1 MKILILHNRYKI
13 IGGEEGVVKAEYALL
28 ENYGHKVTAFEVSN
42 DRIVG
47 IWGQLSTAINGIY
60 SLPSKQQV
68 SEAIAH
74 LEPDLVHVHNFF
86 PLLSPSVYDACLDA
100 DVPVVQTL
108 HNYRLL
114 CPKAIPFRN
123 GQICEDCFDRVVPW
137 SGVLHGCYRNS
148 HIQTASV
155 AAMLGVHHWQGT
167 WHKRVAAYI
176 ALSDFQ
182 KQVFVRSGLPEERFF
197 VKPNFVFGSDLP
209 VDSTRGDFALFVGRL
224 SEEKGVEVL
233 LDAYLQHHIPI
244 PLKIIGDGPS
254 HAALVAKAA
263 GLPHVTFLG
272 QQDATVVAQMMQRAQ
287 FLVFPSI
294 WYEGFPLTI
303 AEAYACKLPTI
314 ASNLGTMSE
323 IVLDGVTG
331 MHFESGN
338 AADLASKILWA
349 IAHPQV
355 LTTMGESAYQI
366 YQNYYTPQANYH
378 QLIQIYE
385 SAIARTPMRSLN

>member
-13 IGGEEGVVKAEYALL
+13 IGGEEGVVKAEYTLL
-28 ENYGHKVTAFEVSN
+28 ANYGHNVAVFEVSN

-47 IWGQLSTAINGIY
+47 IWGKLSTAINGIY

-68 SEAIAH
+68 SDAIAQM
-74 LEPDLVHVHNFF
+74 EPDLVHVHNFF
-86 PLLSPSVYDACLDA
+86 PLLSPSVYDACLEA

-114 CPKAIPFRN
+114 CPKAMPFRN
-123 GQICEDCFDRVVPW
+123 GQICEDCFDRVIPW
-137 SGVLHGCYRNS
+137 AGILHGCYRNS
-148 HIQTASV
+148 HIQSASV
-155 AAMLGVHHWQGT
+155 AAMLGLHHWQGT
-167 WHKRVAAYI
+167 WHKRVDAYI

-182 KQVFVRSGLPEERFF
+182 KQVFVRSGLPAERFF
-197 VKPNFVFGSDLP
+197 VKPNFVFGSECP
-209 VDSTRGDFALFVGRL
+209 PDSARGDFALFVGRL

-233 LDAYLQHHIPI
+233 LDAYLQHHLTI

-254 HAALVAKAA
+254 RAALEQKAA
-263 GLPHVTFLG
+263 GLSQVTFLG
-272 QQDATVVAQMMQRAQ
+272 RQDATVVAQMMQRAQ

-323 IVLDGVTG
+323 IVCDGITG
-331 MHFESGN
+331 IHFESGN
-338 AADLASKILWA
+338 AADLASKMQWA
-349 IAHPQV
+349 IAHPIA
-355 LTTMGESAYQI
+355 LKTMGEAAYQI
-366 YQNYYTPQANYH
+366 YQHRYTPEVNYR
-378 QLIQIYE
+378 QLLEIYE
-385 SAIARTPMRSLN
+385 SAIARTKTRLLN

>member
-28 ENYGHKVTAFEVSN
+28 ENHGHSVTVLEVSN

-47 IWGQLSTAINGIY
+47 IWGKLRTAIEGIY

-68 SEAIAH
+68 SDAIGQ

-86 PLLSPSVYDACLDA
+86 PLLSPSVYDACLEA
-100 DVPVVQTL
+100 EVPVVQTL

-114 CPKAIPFRN
+114 CPKAMPFRN

-137 SGVLHGCYRNS
+137 SGVWHGCYRGS
-148 HIQTASV
+148 HIQSASV
-155 AAMLGVHHWQGT
+155 AAMLGVHHLQGT
-167 WHKRVAAYI
+167 WHKRVDAYI

-197 VKPNFVFGSDLP
+197 VKPNFVFAGELP
-209 VDSTRGDFALFVGRL
+209 QDSQRERFALFVGRL
-224 SEEKGVEVL
+224 SEEKGVEIL
-233 LDAYLQHHIPI
+233 IDAYLQHQLTI
-244 PLKIIGDGPS
+244 PLKIIGDGVLRKS
-254 HAALVAKAA
+254 LQEKAA
-263 GLPHVTFLG
+263 GLAHVTFLG

-303 AEAYACKLPTI
+303 AEAYSCKLPVI

-331 MHFESGN
+331 IHFESGN
-338 AADLASKILWA
+338 SADLATKIQWA
-349 IAHPQV
+349 IDHPHI
-355 LTTMGESAYQI
+355 LTMMGESAYQI
-366 YQNYYTPQANYH
+366 YQTYYTPEVNYH

-385 SAIARTPMRSLN
+385 STIDRIETRSLN

>member
-28 ENYGHKVTAFEVSN
+28 ANHGHDVAVFEVSN

-47 IWGQLSTAINGIY
+47 IWGKLRTAIDGIY

-68 SEAIAH
+68 SDAIAQM
-74 LEPDLVHVHNFF
+74 EPDLVHVHNFF

-114 CPKAIPFRN
+114 CPKAMPFRN

-137 SGVLHGCYRNS
+137 AGILHGCYRNS
-148 HIQTASV
+148 HIQSASV
-155 AAMLGVHHWQGT
+155 AAMLGLHHWQRT
-167 WHKRVAAYI
+167 WHKRVDAYI

-197 VKPNFVFGSDLP
+197 VKPNFVFGSESPD
-209 VDSTRGDFALFVGRL
+209 DSTRGDFALFVGRL
-224 SEEKGVEVL
+224 SEEKGVDVL
-233 LDAYLQHHIPI
+233 LDAYLQHHLTI

-254 HAALVAKAA
+254 RAALEEKAA
-263 GLPHVTFLG
+263 GLPQVTFLG
-272 QQDATVVAQMMQRAQ
+272 RQDATVVMQMMQIAQ

-303 AEAYACKLPTI
+303 AEAYACRLPTI

-323 IVLDGVTG
+323 IVVDGVTG
-331 MHFESGN
+331 VHFESGN
-338 AADLASKILWA
+338 AADLASKMQWA
-349 IAHPQV
+349 ISHPHA
-355 LTTMGESAYQI
+355 LKKMGEAAYQI
-366 YQNYYTPQANYH
+366 YKHRYTPEVNYP
-378 QLIQIYE
+378 QLLKIYN
-385 SAIARTPMRSLN
+385 SAIDRAKMRLLN

>member
-28 ENYGHKVTAFEVSN
+28 ENHGHSVTVLEVSN

-47 IWGQLSTAINGIY
+47 IWGKLRTAIEGIY

-68 SEAIAH
+68 SDAIGQ

-86 PLLSPSVYDACLDA
+86 PLLSPSVYDACLEA
-100 DVPVVQTL
+100 EVPVVQTL

-114 CPKAIPFRN
+114 CPKAMPFRN

-137 SGVLHGCYRNS
+137 WGVWHGCYRGS
-148 HIQTASV
+148 HIQSASV
-155 AAMLGVHHWQGT
+155 AAMLGVHHLQGT
-167 WHKRVAAYI
+167 WHKRVDAYI

-197 VKPNFVFGSDLP
+197 VKPNFVFAGELP
-209 VDSTRGDFALFVGRL
+209 QDSQRERFALFVGRL
-224 SEEKGVEVL
+224 SEEKGVEIL
-233 LDAYLQHHIPI
+233 IDAYLQHQLTI
-244 PLKIIGDGPS
+244 PLKIIGDGVLRKS
-254 HAALVAKAA
+254 LQEKAA
-263 GLPHVTFLG
+263 GLAHVTFLG

-303 AEAYACKLPTI
+303 AEAYSCKLPVI

-331 MHFESGN
+331 IHFESGN
-338 AADLASKILWA
+338 SADLATKIQWA
-349 IAHPQV
+349 IDHPHI
-355 LTTMGESAYQI
+355 LTMMGDSAYQI
-366 YQNYYTPQANYH
+366 YQTYYTPEVNYH

-385 SAIARTPMRSLN
+385 STIDRIETRSLN

>member
-13 IGGEEGVVKAEYALL
+13 IGGEEGVVKAEYTLL
-28 ENYGHKVTAFEVSN
+28 ANYGHNVAVFEVSN

-47 IWGQLSTAINGIY
+47 IWGKLSTAINGIY

-68 SEAIAH
+68 SNAIAQM
-74 LEPDLVHVHNFF
+74 EPDLVHVHNFF
-86 PLLSPSVYDACLDA
+86 PLLSPSVYDACLEA

-114 CPKAIPFRN
+114 CPKAMPFRN
-123 GQICEDCFDRVVPW
+123 GQICEDCFDRVIPW
-137 SGVLHGCYRNS
+137 AGILHGCYRNS
-148 HIQTASV
+148 HIQSASV
-155 AAMLGVHHWQGT
+155 AAMLGLHHWQGT
-167 WHKRVAAYI
+167 WHKRVDAYI

-182 KQVFVRSGLPEERFF
+182 KQVFVRSGLPAERFF
-197 VKPNFVFGSDLP
+197 VKPNFVFGSECP
-209 VDSTRGDFALFVGRL
+209 PDSARGDFALFVGRL

-233 LDAYLQHHIPI
+233 LDAYLQHHLTI

-254 HAALVAKAA
+254 RAALEQKAA
-263 GLPHVTFLG
+263 GLSQVTFLG
-272 QQDATVVAQMMQRAQ
+272 RQDATVVAQMMQRAQ

-323 IVLDGVTG
+323 IVCDGITG
-331 MHFESGN
+331 IHFESGN
-338 AADLASKILWA
+338 AADLASKMQWA
-349 IAHPQV
+349 IAHPIA
-355 LTTMGESAYQI
+355 LKTMGEAAYQI
-366 YQNYYTPQANYH
+366 YQHRYTPEVNYR
-378 QLIQIYE
+378 QLLEIYE
-385 SAIARTPMRSLN
+385 SAIARTKTRLLN

>member
-28 ENYGHKVTAFEVSN
+28 ENHGHSVTVLEVSN

-47 IWGQLSTAINGIY
+47 IWGKLRTAIEGIY

-68 SEAIAH
+68 SDAIGQ

-86 PLLSPSVYDACLDA
+86 PLLSPSVYDACLEA
-100 DVPVVQTL
+100 EVPVVQTL

-114 CPKAIPFRN
+114 CPKAMPFRN

-137 SGVLHGCYRNS
+137 SGVWHGCYRGS
-148 HIQTASV
+148 HIQSASV
-155 AAMLGVHHWQGT
+155 AAMLGVHHLQGT
-167 WHKRVAAYI
+167 WHKRVDAYI

-197 VKPNFVFGSDLP
+197 VKPNFVFAGELP
-209 VDSTRGDFALFVGRL
+209 QDSQRDRFALFVGRL
-224 SEEKGVEVL
+224 SEEKGVEIL
-233 LDAYLQHHIPI
+233 IDAYLQHQLTI
-244 PLKIIGDGPS
+244 PLKIIGDGGLRKS
-254 HAALVAKAA
+254 LQEKAA
-263 GLPHVTFLG
+263 GLAHVTFLG

-303 AEAYACKLPTI
+303 AEAYSCKLPVI

-338 AADLASKILWA
+338 SADLATKIQWA
-349 IAHPQV
+349 IDRPHI
-355 LTTMGESAYQI
+355 LTMMGDSAYQI
-366 YQNYYTPQANYH
+366 YQTYYTPEVNYH

-385 SAIARTPMRSLN
+385 STIDRIETRSLN